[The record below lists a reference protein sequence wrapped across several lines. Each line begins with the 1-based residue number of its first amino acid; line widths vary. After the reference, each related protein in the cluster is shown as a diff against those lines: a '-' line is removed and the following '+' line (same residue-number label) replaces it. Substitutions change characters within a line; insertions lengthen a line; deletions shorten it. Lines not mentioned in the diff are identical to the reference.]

1 MQTKSLIQ
9 RMSPKNR
16 ILIAKN
22 HNYLNNFL
30 NIYSCVS
37 NKRGV
42 SNKHPVWDF
51 ALKKNKRPVLNKCPV
66 LNSTQKIISVLYL
79 INVLAR

>member
-1 MQTKSLIQ
+1 MLIVFCILNLDKIGWKQTEIG
-9 RMSPKNR
+9 MYVFYN
-16 ILIAKN
+16 
-22 HNYLNNFL
+22 
-30 NIYSCVS
+30 YSCVS